1 MSGRAGQAPDPGDRC
16 ALRRNRS
23 FGTDLA
29 PCMGLRALIRA
40 GRARLGRFDDL
51 RLGQTHTR
59 LVLTPKGAEPALAEA
74 CPACGAPLDI

>member
-1 MSGRAGQAPDPGDRC
+1 
-16 ALRRNRS
+16 
-23 FGTDLA
+23 
-29 PCMGLRALIRA
+29 MGLRALIRA